1 MSFTDEIMSLDEIKT
16 DEESIY
22 LFCNTL
28 NAIQGSV
35 RPYDQRLA
43 NVLLRAQGTITKL
56 YKENKA
62 LKEGKESEHHSP
74 TRNP

>member
-1 MSFTDEIMSLDEIKT
+1 MSITDELMSLDEIKT

-43 NVLLRAQGTITKL
+43 NVLLRAQGTIVKL
-56 YKENKA
+56 YKENQA
-62 LKEGKESEHHSP
+62 LKGEKRNEQDHPSERP
-74 TRNP
+74 

>member
-1 MSFTDEIMSLDEIKT
+1 MSITDELMSLDEIKT

-28 NAIQGSV
+28 NAKQGSV
-35 RPYDQRLA
+35 RFYDQRLA
-43 NVLLRAQGTITKL
+43 DVLLRAQGTIMKL

-62 LKEGKESEHHSP
+62 LKEGKESEQNHPSERP
-74 TRNP
+74 